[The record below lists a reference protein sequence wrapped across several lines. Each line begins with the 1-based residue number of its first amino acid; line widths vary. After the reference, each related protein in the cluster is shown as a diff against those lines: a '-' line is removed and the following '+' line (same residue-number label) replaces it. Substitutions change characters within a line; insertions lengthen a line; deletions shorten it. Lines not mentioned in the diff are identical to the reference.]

1 MVPIVA
7 SIARVATD
15 GLGVEFTGLCV
26 VSLLVGL
33 VPSQSECFCHSG
45 VCVCEREGEGARE
58 KKRETERQPEKT
70 VTSRCL

>member
-1 MVPIVA
+1 MVPIV
-7 SIARVATD
+7 ARVATD

-45 VCVCEREGEGARE
+45 VCGPGATD
-58 KKRETERQPEKT
+58 KLCSNVKRKP
-70 VTSRCL
+70 

>member
-7 SIARVATD
+7 STARVATD

-45 VCVCEREGEGARE
+45 VCACEREGEGERE
-58 KKRETERQPEKT
+58 KKKEKETERQPEKI
-70 VTSRCL
+70 REQ

>member
-7 SIARVATD
+7 STARVATD

-45 VCVCEREGEGARE
+45 VCVCESGRGKERKNEE
-58 KKRETERQPEKT
+58 KETERQPEKI
-70 VTSRCL
+70 REQ